1 MYEMQPPSWVSCAT
15 EVVAPARRADV
26 LVEELDGEALLSD
39 PASGHT
45 HRLNQT
51 ALAIWRQCDGR
62 TSTRQIAESM
72 TATYQIDADTA
83 LDHVEQM
90 LVLLAEA
97 GLFEALKA

>member
-1 MYEMQPPSWVSCAT
+1 MVQPSLWTSLAT
-15 EVVAPARRADV
+15 DMIAPAKRAGM
-26 LVEELDGEALLSD
+26 LIEELDGEALLSD

-62 TSTRQIAESM
+62 TSTRQIAEVM
-72 TATYQIDADTA
+72 TVGYEIDVDTA

-90 LVLLAEA
+90 LILLAEA
-97 GLFEALKA
+97 NLFEAPKA